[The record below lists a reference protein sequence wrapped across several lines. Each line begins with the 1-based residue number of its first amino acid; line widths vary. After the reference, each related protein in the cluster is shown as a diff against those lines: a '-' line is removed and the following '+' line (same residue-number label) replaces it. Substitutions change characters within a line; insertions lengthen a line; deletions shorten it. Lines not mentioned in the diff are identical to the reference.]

1 MNKKKEENLKEPET
15 KESEATEPAETAEEE
30 KNPLETKLEEM
41 TAQKDDILDKY
52 QRLAAEFDN
61 YKKRTVKERDAIAE
75 TASSG
80 VVREF
85 LPVMDSLKQA
95 EKLIE
100 GSEDSALKQG
110 FELVARQINDA
121 LSKVGVVEIETKDMP
136 FDPDLHEAVMHI
148 EDENV
153 GEGIIVEEFRRGYKI
168 GDKVLRHSMV
178 KVAN

>member
-1 MNKKKEENLKEPET
+1 MSKKKEEHLNEPET
-15 KESEATEPAETAEEE
+15 KENESGEQPIPSEE
-30 KNPLETKLEEM
+30 KNPLETQLEEM

-61 YKKRTVKERDAIAE
+61 YKKRTVKERDAVAE
-75 TASSG
+75 TASIN
-80 VVREF
+80 VVKEF

-100 GSEDSALKQG
+100 GSNDDSLKQG

-121 LSKVGVVEIETKDMP
+121 LAKVGVAEIETDNMP
-136 FDPDLHEAVMHI
+136 FDPELHEAVMHI
-148 EDENV
+148 EDETV
-153 GEGIIVEEFRRGYKI
+153 GEGIIIEEFRCGYKI

>member
-1 MNKKKEENLKEPET
+1 MNKKKEENLKEPEVKT
-15 KESEATEPAETAEEE
+15 TEATEPAETAEE
-30 KNPLETKLEEM
+30 KNPLEAQLEEM

-75 TASSG
+75 SASSS
-80 VVREF
+80 VVKEF
-85 LPVMDSLKQA
+85 LPVMDSLEQA

-100 GSEDSALKQG
+100 DSEDSALKQG

-136 FDPDLHEAVMHI
+136 FDPDLHEAVMHV
-148 EDENV
+148 EDENL

-168 GDKVLRHSMV
+168 GDRVLRHSMV